1 MIVDFHTHIF
11 PDKIA
16 KAVQADAEKYLG
28 LPAFAPATQEGLRR
42 KMDESGTDLSIVLA
56 VAPHPKFVSSIND
69 WLLKTRDDRVQFF
82 GAIHPDMDGW
92 KDELRKL
99 KDNGV
104 RGLKLNSLLQRIRP
118 DDPRMYKI
126 YEKAGGDFIFLFHA
140 GGSSK
145 PKDPPEEILATPERI
160 AKVMDDF
167 PGMTIIAAHFGG
179 NHVLEEMKEYLL
191 GRNVYLDT
199 SYPPDLSLLPPEEA
213 LSLIRGHGTD
223 KILFGTDFPW
233 ETQERC
239 LRYFRSLP
247 LAEEEKEKILGGNA
261 RRLLFVDS

>member
-56 VAPHPKFVSSIND
+56 VAPHPKFVSSINE
-69 WLLKTRDDRVQFF
+69 WLLKIRDDRVQFF

-92 KDELRKL
+92 EDELRKL

-126 YEKAGGDFIFLFHA
+126 YEKAGRDFIFLFHA

-145 PKDPPEEILATPERI
+145 PKDPPEETLATPARI
-160 AKVMDDF
+160 AKVLDDF
-167 PGMTIIAAHFGG
+167 PGMTVIAAHFGG
-179 NHVLEEMKEYLL
+179 NHALEEMREHLL
-191 GRNVYLDT
+191 GKTVYIDT
-199 SYPPDLSLLPPEEA
+199 SYPPDLTILPPDEVA
-213 LSLIRGHGTD
+213 SLVRCHGVD
-223 KILFGTDFPW
+223 KVLFGTDFPW

-247 LAEEEKEKILGGNA
+247 LSEQEKEKILGENA
-261 RRLLFVDS
+261 RRLLFGNS

>member
-1 MIVDFHTHIF
+1 
-11 PDKIA
+11 
-16 KAVQADAEKYLG
+16 
-28 LPAFAPATQEGLRR
+28 
-42 KMDESGTDLSIVLA
+42 MDESGTDLSIVLA
-56 VAPHPKFVSSIND
+56 VAPHPKFVSSINE
-69 WLLKTRDDRVQFF
+69 WLLKIRDDRVQFF

-92 KDELRKL
+92 EDELRKL

-126 YEKAGGDFIFLFHA
+126 YEKAGRDFIFLFHA

-145 PKDPPEEILATPERI
+145 PKDPPEEILATPARI
-160 AKVMDDF
+160 AKVLDDF
-167 PGMTIIAAHFGG
+167 PGMTVIAAHFGG
-179 NHVLEEMKEYLL
+179 NHALEEMREHLL
-191 GRNVYLDT
+191 GKTVYIDT
-199 SYPPDLSLLPPEEA
+199 SYPPDLTILPPDEVA
-213 LSLIRGHGTD
+213 TLVRSHGVD
-223 KILFGTDFPW
+223 KVLFGTDFPW

-261 RRLLFVDS
+261 RRLLFGNS

>member
-28 LPAFAPATQEGLRR
+28 LPAFAPATRDGLRR

-56 VAPHPKFVSSIND
+56 VSPHPKFVSSIND
-69 WLLKTRDDRVQFF
+69 WLLKIRDERVRFF
-82 GAIHPDMDGW
+82 GAIHPDMEKW
-92 KDELRKL
+92 EDELEKL
-99 KDNGV
+99 KGNGV

-126 YEKAGGDFIFLFHA
+126 YEQAGGDFIFLFHA

-160 AKVMDDF
+160 AKVLNDF
-167 PGMTIIAAHFGG
+167 PEMTIIAAHFGG
-179 NHVLEEMKEYLL
+179 NHVLEEMKKHLL
-191 GRNVYLDT
+191 GKNLYLDT
-199 SYPPDLSLLPPEEA
+199 SYPPDLSVLPKEEVF
-213 LSLIRGHGTD
+213 SLIRSHGAD

-239 LRYFRSLP
+239 LQYFRGLP
-247 LAEEEKEKILGGNA
+247 LTEQEKEKIIGENA
-261 RRLLFVDS
+261 RTLLFGNS

>member
-1 MIVDFHTHIF
+1 MVIDFHTHIF
-11 PDKIA
+11 PDKVA
-16 KAVQADAEKYLG
+16 RAVQADAEKYLG

-56 VAPHPKFVSSIND
+56 VAPHPKFVSSINE
-69 WLLKTRDDRVQFF
+69 WLLKIRDDRVQFF

-92 KDELRKL
+92 EDELRKL

-118 DDPRMYKI
+118 DDPGMYKI
-126 YEKAGGDFIFLFHA
+126 YEKAGRDFIFLFHA

-145 PKDPPEEILATPERI
+145 PKDPPEETLATPARI
-160 AKVMDDF
+160 AKVLNDF
-167 PGMTIIAAHFGG
+167 PGMTVIAAHFGG
-179 NHVLEEMKEYLL
+179 NHALEEMREHLL
-191 GRNVYLDT
+191 GKTVYLDT
-199 SYPPDLSLLPPEEA
+199 SYPPDLTILPPDEVA
-213 LSLIRGHGTD
+213 TLVRSHGVD
-223 KILFGTDFPW
+223 MVLFGTDFPW

-261 RRLLFVDS
+261 RKLLFGNS